1 MSPELES
8 LLLQWFRFEQRAAE
22 TREAVVEAQTTHN
35 AILHDQENV
44 QDRIEDLA
52 DSSKVD
58 GLIIDGKHVAIIPVL
73 NDNGV
78 RIDVLDF
85 QEPLREEQS

>member
-8 LLLQWFRFEQRAAE
+8 LLIRWFRLDQRADE
-22 TREAVVEAQTTHN
+22 TRKAITEAQTAHN
-35 AILHDQENV
+35 AVLHDQGDIQV
-44 QDRIEDLA
+44 RIEDLA
-52 DSSKVD
+52 NDSKVD
-58 GLIIDGKHVAIIPVL
+58 GLIIDGKHVAIIPFT

-85 QEPLREEQS
+85 QEPLRKEQL